1 MLVVVII
8 AIIAVIMGDGGGGG
22 GGEYDDVVP
31 VRSINSRESCIPSVL
46 DESCQSAVDDDVLV
60 RIRYSTGAVVYAI
73 HDYAGGRWMLS
84 LRKGDHVRVNGIMYT
99 ITWWRSGAVDV
110 PSSGVW
116 LQTCEES
123 GDIRLISLRRVL
135 G

>member
-1 MLVVVII
+1 
-8 AIIAVIMGDGGGGG
+8 MGIRER
-22 GGEYDDVVP
+22 EYDDVVP
-31 VRSINSRESCIPSVL
+31 VRSITSQESCIPSVL

-84 LRKGDHVRVNGIMYT
+84 LHKGDHVRVNGIMYT
-99 ITWWRSGAVDV
+99 ITGWRSGAVDV